1 MVERRNRCQKIHV
14 LILAFAQTVLW
25 LQGNYLILFSSLVY
39 LSKYMNNTGL
49 LDWMI
54 LDSANVY
61 KGFEN
66 INYARLK
73 RCKLLAVHYVL

>member
-1 MVERRNRCQKIHV
+1 MSEDTCSHLGFCTNSLVVARK
-14 LILAFAQTVLW
+14 
-25 LQGNYLILFSSLVY
+25 LILFSSLVY